1 MAEKIT
7 YTDKESL
14 VTDPTID
21 EKNKVTDANMNE
33 IKSSVNANA
42 DQLDETIVIGD
53 SNITNNTKAV
63 INEVQ
68 NIPYINS
75 EIAIGPTNPQNQR
88 TWFKQG
94 KNLFD
99 KNIANIQ
106 TLYPGSNGSTTSGSL
121 FKSVVM
127 NCKPNTTYAIKRYF
141 YESSDIIVAS
151 YSSFPVTNTSWTN
164 RAAGTTGNTITITTG
179 ANDYFLLIYIY
190 YGSTAATLQSTL
202 DGLIV
207 QYGNTI
213 TSYET
218 YVNTSINID
227 EQDIY
232 NKPVVLVTTQNVT
245 YDSSSQDGSAV
256 FTLQFPTGFNASNTI
271 VVSLGWKYHSDTNNE
286 WRFGTIAG
294 SDVKP
299 NPFFVTF
306 NYNNTPGIRVR
317 FDDVEAEVTYSADF
331 KIVLMKV
338 D

>member
-53 SNITNNTKAV
+53 SNITNNTKEV
-63 INEVQ
+63 INEVDY
-68 NIPYINS
+68 IPYINS

-94 KNLFD
+94 KNLMSSALELGTFTNEGV
-99 KNIANIQ
+99 K
-106 TLYPGSNGSTTSGSL
+106 SNSTTNYRNATPIQ
-121 FKSVVM
+121 VQ
-127 NCKPNTTYAIKRYF
+127 PNTTYTFSINGVSQKYGI
-141 YESSDIIVAS
+141 YYYDSSL
-151 YSSFPVTNTSWTN
+151 SFINSE
-164 RAAGTTGNTITITTG
+164 GLTTGTFTTP
-179 ANDYFLLIYIY
+179 ANCYYINFRCFNADFTNDYANLK
-190 YGSTAATLQSTL
+190 LQL
-202 DGLIV
+202 ELGAIA
-207 QYGNTI
+207 
-213 TSYET
+213 TSYEA

>member
-33 IKSSVNANA
+33 IKNSVNANA

-53 SNITNNTKAV
+53 DNITNNTKEV
-63 INEVQ
+63 INEVDY
-68 NIPYINS
+68 IPYINS

-88 TWFKQG
+88 TWFKQNE
-94 KNLFD
+94 KNLLNL
-99 KNIANIQ
+99 NISHYTIGSSGQEVTDNPNIRI
-106 TLYPGSNGSTTSGSL
+106 TFNYIN
-121 FKSVVM
+121 
-127 NCKPNTTYAIKRYF
+127 IK
-141 YESSDIIVAS
+141 A
-151 YSSFPVTNTSWTN
+151 NTSIVFSCKQSETATIIGIAYYDDNKTFISRSLASSTN
-164 RAAGTTGNTITITTG
+164 IVTGTTPTTCKYVRPFISG
-179 ANDYFLLIYIY
+179 FNSEVSSINQYEMQLE
-190 YGSTAATLQSTL
+190 YG
-202 DGLIV
+202 
-207 QYGNTI
+207 
-213 TSYET
+213 TSRTTFEE
-218 YVNTSINID
+218 VINTSINID

-271 VVSLGWKYHSDTNNE
+271 VVALGWKYHSDTNNE